1 MRKFHVILGLLLL
14 PLAVQAVDFR
24 PVISREAGKYARAWQ
39 RSDCEAIL
47 SYLPPRVIQ
56 QMGGR
61 AAVLVELKDRLAQ
74 AREWG
79 ATALE
84 ATPGQPSI
92 PKQTGRWLASM
103 LPTTA
108 VVHGTHLDLTQQT
121 HVLALSADRGKS
133 WFFLVL
139 YEVTQAE
146 LNTWFPEFRGKIVVP
161 TPPAPQLKIV
171 Y

>member
-1 MRKFHVILGLLLL
+1 MFKFRVILGLLLL
-14 PLAVQAVDFR
+14 PVAVQAVDFR
-24 PVISREAGKYARAWQ
+24 PAISREAGKFVRAWQ
-39 RSDCEAIL
+39 RSDCEVIVT
-47 SYLPPRVIQ
+47 YLPPRVVQ
-56 QMGGR
+56 QSGGR
-61 AAVLVELKDRLAQ
+61 AAVLTELKDRFAQ

-84 ATPGQPSI
+84 ATPGQPSV
-92 PKQTGRWLASM
+92 PKQLGHWLASI
-103 LPTTA
+103 LPATA

-139 YEVTQAE
+139 YEVSQAE
-146 LNTWFPEFRGKIVVP
+146 LNAWFPEFRGKIVVP
-161 TPPAPQLKIV
+161 TPPAPQFKIV